1 MLRERVAL
9 PLAMPVAVVRLGLEG
24 EDKLGMIPFLPLQD
38 QGDRFSDGDD
48 VNLTP
53 RDSHDVRSA

>member
-1 MLRERVAL
+1 
-9 PLAMPVAVVRLGLEG
+9 
-24 EDKLGMIPFLPLQD
+24 MIPFLPLQD

-53 RDSHDVRSA
+53 RAHIMFEARRMG